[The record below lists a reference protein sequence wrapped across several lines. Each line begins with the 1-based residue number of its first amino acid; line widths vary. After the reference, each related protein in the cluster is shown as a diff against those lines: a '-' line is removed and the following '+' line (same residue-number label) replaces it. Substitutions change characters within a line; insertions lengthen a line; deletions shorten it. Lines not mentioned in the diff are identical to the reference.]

1 MFSIRNDGFAR
12 AAKAI
17 SARAE
22 VAFDLV
28 GVGGR
33 IRCRLRGHQHAVSA
47 QRCGS

>member
-1 MFSIRNDGFAR
+1 MFSLRNDGFAR

-28 GVGGR
+28 GVG
-33 IRCRLRGHQHAVSA
+33 AESA
-47 QRCGS
+47 AACAGISMP